1 MLRALS
7 GEVVELAEWLKTI
20 VNVKSSE
27 LLTAFVGILGTLG
40 TIGLLLFQWGTK
52 SKATELAVVRENL
65 AEAVRNRE
73 VERQRRLDAETAH
86 PKALEDSRDRGRE
99 DARHEVNDLKENAG
113 TLRMTIA
120 NQATKIGQLNDEL
133 TKAYVDQQNLASSRE
148 NDETIKANLLQ
159 VADLTKRLA
168 KFDELRS
175 ALLGSEEELWR
186 LRGAPPTAER
196 ATKLQQSRTKVIVV
210 ANLKGGV
217 GKTTITANL
226 AAYFALELK
235 KRVLLID
242 FDYQGSLTATI
253 LSGAKMRWGTSTL
266 AEPLLNGE
274 VSGAWLAESAREVPS
289 LLPNTRI
296 ITAGQTFDRFENQ
309 TMMRWL
315 IGEVSDDVRYR
326 LASLIVSTEVQ
337 EAYDIV
343 LIDAPPRT
351 SLGAINAL
359 CAAHMLIVPTVLDS
373 LSVDA
378 FQRFLTRMSGLRA
391 LAPGLS
397 KALIVP
403 NLTENTSLELTQ
415 AEDVALQ
422 EAKQVLSAWS
432 GHAYITKARLRH
444 FTQLSQVAGRN
455 VGYLTNK
462 QFVKPAFDKLGEEV
476 FRHLGAKS

>member
-1 MLRALS
+1 LEIEKIL
-7 GEVVELAEWLKTI
+7 EIVVSAKLGWL
-20 VNVKSSE
+20 
-27 LLTAFVGILGTLG
+27 LG
-40 TIGLLLFQWGTK
+40 GLLASVIPVAGFGKWLYGRGVA
-52 SKATELAVVRENL
+52 SKALELQGKTTEINILEKNL
-65 AEAVRNRE
+65 RDAD
-73 VERQRRLDAETAH
+73 RRLGEELQKRKDAETEL
-86 PKALEDSRDRGRE
+86 PRLLEDSRDRGRN
-99 DARHEVNDLKENAG
+99 DTRHDIMELKESLSTERQTTVNLTARIIE
-113 TLRMTIA
+113 LR
-120 NQATKIGQLNDEL
+120 DEL
-133 TKAYVDQQNLASSRE
+133 TKARVDQQNLSGARE
-148 NDETIKANLLQ
+148 NDQTVKANLLQ

-168 KFDELRS
+168 RFDELRN

-196 ATKLQQSRTKVIVV
+196 ATRLQQSKTKVIVV

-226 AAYFALELK
+226 AAYFALEK
-235 KRVLLID
+235 KLRVLLID

-253 LSGAKMRWGTSTL
+253 LSGAKMRLGTSTL

-274 VSGAWLAESAREVPS
+274 VNGTWLAENAREIPS
-289 LLPNTRI
+289 LLPNTRL
-296 ITAGQTFDRFENQ
+296 ITSGQTFDRFENQ

-326 LASLIVSTEVQ
+326 LTSLIVSPEVQ
-337 EAYDIV
+337 AAYDIV

-403 NLTENTSLELTQ
+403 NLTENTSSELTK
-415 AEDVALQ
+415 AEDEAMQ
-422 EAKQVLSAWS
+422 EARKVLSAWS
-432 GHAYITKARLRH
+432 GHAYITEARLRH

-462 QFVKPAFDKLGEEV
+462 QFVKPAFDALGAEV
-476 FRHLGAKS
+476 HQHLGART